1 MRHGLVLAAL
11 AALTLLYL
19 GWGTGFAP
27 GFLLSR
33 RLIRLGAMA
42 VGGTGIAMASILFQT
57 VARNRILTPAIM
69 GYEAAYLLLQA
80 LLVLALGT
88 ASLRLLGDL
97 GNMALSL
104 ALMLGWSLALHGLLF
119 RDERNSMHRMLLIGL
134 VLTLTLT
141 SITQFV
147 QLQISPGEFAVLQSF
162 ALISL
167 DGISPNR
174 LAISAVAVL
183 AAGAIALRRAAIWDV
198 MALGRDQALSLGL
211 DHPREVRLCLALIAV
226 FAAAT
231 TSLIGPSAFM
241 GIFIANI
248 AYALT
253 GGFRHRR
260 TLPAGSLV
268 AVAMLLIAE
277 LMVQHLFRF
286 GTTIGILINLICGG
300 YFLFLILRRAGR
312 PA

>member
-11 AALTLLYL
+11 AALALLYL

-300 YFLFLILRRAGR
+300 YFLFLILRRAER